1 MSKIPLSFYQRE
13 DVVQIAQD
21 LLGKYL
27 FTNIEGVITAGIIVE
42 TEAYKG
48 PEDRGSHAH
57 NNKVTER
64 NKVMYEAGGIAYV
77 YICYGIHDL
86 FNVVTG
92 PKGSSHAVLIR
103 GLEPIEGIEWMQE
116 RRKMPLKSTL
126 TAGPGSLA
134 KALGITKALNAAD
147 LQGDEVWLEDRGLT
161 YPHNE
166 ISSGPRIGMNFDG
179 PYKMIPWRFW
189 VKENRFVSK
198 G

>member
-1 MSKIPLSFYQRE
+1 MSKLPLSFYQGE
-13 DVVQIAQD
+13 DPVQIAQD

-27 FTNIEGVITAGIIVE
+27 FTHVEGVITGGIIVE

-116 RRKMPLKSTL
+116 RRKMALKPAL

-134 KALGITKALNAAD
+134 IALGITKSLNAAD
-147 LQGDEVWLEDRGLT
+147 LRGNEVWIEDRG
-161 YPHNE
+161 
-166 ISSGPRIGMNFDG
+166 ISYSPEQISAGPRIGMNFDG
-179 PYKMIPWRFW
+179 PYKTIHWRFW
-189 VKENRFVSK
+189 VKENKYVSK

>member
-1 MSKIPLSFYQRE
+1 MQKLPLSFYQRE
-13 DVVQIAQD
+13 DPVQIAQD

-27 FTNIEGVITAGIIVE
+27 FTHIGSVITCGIIVE

-64 NKVMYEAGGIAYV
+64 NKVMYEAGGLAYV

-92 PKGSSHAVLIR
+92 VKGSSHAVLIR
-103 GLEPIEGIEWMQE
+103 GLEPIEGIACMQE
-116 RRKMPLKSTL
+116 RRNMSLKPAL

-134 KALGITKALNAAD
+134 KALGITKSLNKAD
-147 LQGDEVWLEDRGLT
+147 LLGNEVWLEDKGLHYQPT
-161 YPHNE
+161 E
-166 ISSGPRIGMNFDG
+166 ISAGPRIGMNFDG
-179 PYKMIPWRFW
+179 PYKTIP
-189 VKENRFVSK
+189 
-198 G
+198 